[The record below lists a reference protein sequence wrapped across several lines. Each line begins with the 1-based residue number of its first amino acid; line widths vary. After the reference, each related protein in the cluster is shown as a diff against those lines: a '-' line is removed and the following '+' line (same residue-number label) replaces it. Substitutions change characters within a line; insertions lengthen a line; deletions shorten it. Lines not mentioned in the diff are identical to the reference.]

1 MKAILVA
8 LLLVITISSV
18 VSQTSRTGG
27 FNQTLFVYPNET
39 TDYSLFSF
47 ITTSVLDVI
56 VSSSLA
62 VAQQSSVVV
71 SSFATLPTVNV
82 NVYANATVNGGFPV
96 GYAAFSAGAGPIS
109 IGNVIGAGIS
119 IYVSSDISGKGNT
132 NVTLLMSS
140 AVSASLNSSILL
152 NFRPLAF
159 NAAANGFYELPPSQ
173 YSATPNGGIAIYT
186 NASIT
191 LVFAV
196 LNPVPVVLNI
206 ANNAIVSANIVAN
219 KSVNFV
225 INEGTRTA
233 LYIYNLTAAAGTVT
247 VAVATNVS
255 TSTVASGQVL
265 VSNLYRFTHSAGGD
279 YVYNAQLTFDASQ
292 SGINLNAGLTANLAW
307 YLYTNGGWVKQSSS
321 VSGTVVTSV
330 ANHFSD
336 WSVQTSNSTASGSTT
351 AGTTNNG
358 GSGTTG
364 SASKINSF
372 FGGFLKCL
380 F

>member
-8 LLLVITISSV
+8 LLLIITISSV

-39 TDYSLFSF
+39 TDYSLYSL
-47 ITTSVLDVI
+47 ISNKILDVI

-62 VAQQSSVVV
+62 VAQRSSVVV
-71 SSFATLPTVNV
+71 STFATLPTVNV
-82 NVYANATVNGGFPV
+82 NANANATVNGGFPA
-96 GYAAFSAGAGPIS
+96 GYAAFSAGTGLVS
-109 IGNVIGAGIS
+109 IGSVIGAGLYIT
-119 IYVSSDISGKGNT
+119 VSSDISGQGNT

-140 AVSASLNSSILL
+140 LISSSLNASILL
-152 NFRPLAF
+152 NFRPLVF

-173 YSATPNGGIAIYT
+173 YSATPSGGIAIYT
-186 NASIT
+186 NVSIT

-219 KSVNFV
+219 RSVNLV

-255 TSTVASGQVL
+255 TTTVASGQVL

-292 SGINLNAGLTANLAW
+292 SAINLNAGLTANLAW
-307 YLYTNGGWVKQSSS
+307 YLYTNGGWVKQSSTVS
-321 VSGTVVTSV
+321 V
-330 ANHFSD
+330 
-336 WSVQTSNSTASGSTT
+336 
-351 AGTTNNG
+351 
-358 GSGTTG
+358 
-364 SASKINSF
+364 
-372 FGGFLKCL
+372 
-380 F
+380 